1 MTANGL
7 GNVDENN
14 AHAGSADGAGHSSV
28 ATRDVCE
35 RGVSGNRA
43 GNGGALA
50 GGVTTI
56 DAWGRIRR
64 VASLEDRFF
73 RHVSPCPITGCWWW
87 AGACNPAGYGHMV
100 DEFPSRKKVR
110 ATRVSY
116 ELHFGPSLRTLHVMH
131 KCDQPTCVN
140 PSHLVLGTQS
150 ENMRD
155 KVAKGRDRSPVFRG
169 EDHAMSKLRAD
180 DVLVIRDSVGPLSEM
195 ADRFG
200 VTQALVSMIRKRKI
214 WRHLP

>member
-1 MTANGL
+1 MTNGL
-7 GNVDENN
+7 GNADTDNGN
-14 AHAGSADGAGHSSV
+14 AGAMASAGDRGLAAGDVSQCSAGGH
-28 ATRDVCE
+28 RH
-35 RGVSGNRA
+35 
-43 GNGGALA
+43 GNGGAVA

-56 DAWGRIRR
+56 DAWGRLRR

-116 ELHFGPSLRTLHVMH
+116 EIHFGPSLRTLHVMH

-155 KVAKGRDRSPVFRG
+155 KVSKGRDRSPVFRG
-169 EDHAMSKLRAD
+169 EDHGMSKLRAD

-195 ADRFG
+195 ADRYG